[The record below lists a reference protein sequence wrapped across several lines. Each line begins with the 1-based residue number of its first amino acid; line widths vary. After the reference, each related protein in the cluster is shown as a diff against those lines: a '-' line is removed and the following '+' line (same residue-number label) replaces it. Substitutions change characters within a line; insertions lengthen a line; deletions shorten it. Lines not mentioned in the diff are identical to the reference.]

1 MLYLFS
7 FKKLENPILLSKER
21 NIYLKNID
29 NLFEFDFFVNNFFR
43 YQVNRI
49 WIIPDYF
56 SKNNWL
62 NSIIKI
68 DNWLNF
74 EEYAKNRFSLDK
86 EQRESIENDEK
97 IIIENHNIFNVILF
111 SLSLIMYN
119 RDLIDN
125 NIYLQNLDSNKY
137 SKLENKINVNWL
149 SNTLNP
155 YLDFSIIEKDLIEM
169 FWFFDFNYDK
179 YNLENF
185 IYIWE
190 LLNLYNSTTSKYFK
204 FTQLVSIIEFL
215 LIKWEKD
222 LTQQFKFKTW
232 IVIERLIK
240 LNQILDKKHFQLILF
255 DNKESINELNYI
267 YCIRSSVV
275 HWSLKEINT
284 KINGYKKNYVTKEMQ
299 NLINFDFYFRK
310 LQDITAGLLYL
321 YIQEPEYIEL
331 LKIN

>member
-43 YQVNRI
+43 YQVSKI

-86 EQRESIENDEK
+86 EQRDSKEIDEK

-119 RDLIDN
+119 QDLIDN

-137 SKLENKINVNWL
+137 SKLENKINVNWI
-149 SNTLNP
+149 SDILNP
-155 YLDFSIIEKDLIEM
+155 YLDFSIIEKDLIEI
-169 FWFFDFNYDK
+169 FWFFDFNYKK
-179 YNLENF
+179 YNLEDF

-190 LLNLYNSTTSKYFK
+190 LLNLYNSTKSKYFR

-215 LIKWEKD
+215 LIKWERD
-222 LTQQFKFKTW
+222 LTKQFKLKTW
-232 IVIERLIK
+232 IIIERLIK

-255 DNKESINELNYI
+255 DNKEIIVDLDCI
-267 YCIRSSVV
+267 YDIRSSIV
-275 HWSLKEINT
+275 HWSLKEIDS
-284 KINGYKKNYVTKEMQ
+284 KIWNYKKNYNDNMKE
-299 NLINFDFYFRK
+299 LINFDFYFRE
-310 LQDITAGLLYL
+310 LQNITAGILYL
-321 YIQEPEYIEL
+321 YIQEPDYIKF
-331 LKIN
+331 LKEN